1 MEFGAQEILLLT
13 GLKLL
18 LTKGIEEVV
27 VVRRQEE
34 NDISAELPG
43 RLHQLEEEKI
53 QTQTYEIVKGM
64 RLTSQG
70 RYSLDILI

>member
-1 MEFGAQEILLLT
+1 MEFGAQEVLLLT

-27 VVRRQEE
+27 VVRRHEE
-34 NDISAELPG
+34 NDISAELSG

-53 QTQTYEIVKGM
+53 QTQTHEIVKGM